1 MTNELTY
8 RTEIKSQMQ
17 KANLWLPWGI
27 QGRDKLGG
35 WD

>member
-17 KANLWLPWGI
+17 KTNLWLPWGMP
-27 QGRDKLGG
+27 GRDKVGG
-35 WD
+35 CD